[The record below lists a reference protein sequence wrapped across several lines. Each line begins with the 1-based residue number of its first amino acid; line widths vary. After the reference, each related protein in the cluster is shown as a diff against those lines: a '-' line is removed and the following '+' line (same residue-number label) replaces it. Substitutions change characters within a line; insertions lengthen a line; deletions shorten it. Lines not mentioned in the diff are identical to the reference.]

1 MSSVQRFVEETEL
14 RSYYEKY
21 IVLEDLGDSE
31 RSLVECERYYK
42 LRDTKLGEI
51 SSKGRNL
58 LQAVSRV
65 GYLKVTVARGKDF
78 A

>member
-1 MSSVQRFVEETEL
+1 MSCVQRFVEETEL

-31 RSLVECERYYK
+31 ISLVGCERYYK
-42 LRDTKLGEI
+42 LTDTKLGEI

-58 LQAVSRV
+58 LQAVSII